1 MPRDN
6 RIPGERAE
14 LVREVSAIVRE
25 ARARL
30 TAPTVENVDSC
41 RSLIEQAIHA
51 VDKLQKSL
59 PSGSPWRDKDLAA
72 LLGALRTEIAGV
84 QILLDGAATFYTGW
98 TRLASSM
105 ASGYTADG
113 NPAPSETTRRVL
125 LEV

>member
-1 MPRDN
+1 MLRDN
-6 RIPGERAE
+6 RISGEPAD
-14 LVREVSAIVRE
+14 LVREVSAIVQE

-30 TAPTVENVDSC
+30 TAPTVESLGSC
-41 RSLIEQAIHA
+41 RSLLEQAILA
-51 VDKLQKSL
+51 VEKLQKSL

-72 LLGALRTEIAGV
+72 ALGALRTEIAGV

-113 NPAPSETTRRVL
+113 NPAPAETSRRVL
-125 LEV
+125 MEV